1 MQKHTRIVIG
11 FLLALITIFGGAS
24 PALAQTTEPLKK
36 VSWHGKDWFLH
47 GVNMPW
53 VQWGCDFGSGCSW
66 GDNGVESTTVQA
78 KIRPEFQKLKDNKLH
93 VVRWW
98 MFPGTPTVSN
108 GNRMIL
114 TDSSG
119 KPTGIDPG
127 VYRDIDAALQL
138 AQEYDLY
145 YNFTL
150 FSSPSSLPAS
160 WRDNETHRQA
170 LADVLGQMFAR
181 YKDNP
186 RIMAWE
192 TFNEPEWEIF
202 WDNQTDM
209 RNKTVDLVKRIIAVQ
224 RNTTPALVNIG
235 PAWVQLDVWTNANVD
250 VDFYS
255 PHYYDNMT
263 NQWGRRD
270 NAFSVTASQLRQE
283 YGIDKPILLGEIYV
297 GSDVNP
303 AERYQKARD
312 LGYAGAWGWSLFY
325 NSTSDKM
332 QIDMAGAKSFA
343 DKHTD
348 IGPTSSGTTSPT
360 ATPAPTTTR
369 TPTPVQ
375 KSTVAVYAKGF
386 AANNTYPTMQ
396 VYINNTLVKTFTNV
410 QDALTTP
417 LTFEFNRKIVS
428 SDVLK
433 VAFTNDYYTS
443 RTNDRN
449 LLIDKIQVDTKTYQ
463 TEAST
468 VYGTGVATSAG
479 CKSGYLK
486 QQQLNCNGY
495 FQYNLQ

>member
-1 MQKHTRIVIG
+1 
-11 FLLALITIFGGAS
+11 
-24 PALAQTTEPLKK
+24 
-36 VSWHGKDWFLH
+36 
-47 GVNMPW
+47 MPW

-98 MFPGTPTVSN
+98 MFPGTPTVST

-263 NQWGRRD
+263 NQGGRRD

-283 YGIDKPILLGEIYV
+283 YGIDKPILIGEIYV
-297 GSDVNP
+297 G
-303 AERYQKARD
+303 A
-312 LGYAGAWGWSLFY
+312 
-325 NSTSDKM
+325 M
-332 QIDMAGAKSFA
+332 
-343 DKHTD
+343 
-348 IGPTSSGTTSPT
+348 
-360 ATPAPTTTR
+360 
-369 TPTPVQ
+369 
-375 KSTVAVYAKGF
+375 
-386 AANNTYPTMQ
+386 
-396 VYINNTLVKTFTNV
+396 
-410 QDALTTP
+410 
-417 LTFEFNRKIVS
+417 
-428 SDVLK
+428 
-433 VAFTNDYYTS
+433 
-443 RTNDRN
+443 
-449 LLIDKIQVDTKTYQ
+449 
-463 TEAST
+463 
-468 VYGTGVATSAG
+468 
-479 CKSGYLK
+479 
-486 QQQLNCNGY
+486 
-495 FQYNLQ
+495 